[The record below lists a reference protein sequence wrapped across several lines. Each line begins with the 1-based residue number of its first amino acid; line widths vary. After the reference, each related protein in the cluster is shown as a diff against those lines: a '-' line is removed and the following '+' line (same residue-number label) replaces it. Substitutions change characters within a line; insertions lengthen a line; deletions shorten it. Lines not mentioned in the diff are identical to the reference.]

1 MQFRPR
7 DDGAFCCVMTLLR
20 DELGGLDGLVGLV
33 LPDTGA
39 LPAALEQT
47 TKLLGAARAQSSR

>member
-1 MQFRPR
+1 
-7 DDGAFCCVMTLLR
+7 MTLLR